1 MDLIYVANKNYGLK
15 YKFTCKKKIYKFTL
29 VPKYRDCAILVLYI
43 YFF

>member
-15 YKFTCKKKIYKFTL
+15 YKFTCKKKYKFIL
-29 VPKYRDCAILVLYI
+29 VSKYRDCAILVLYI